1 MFEKFRKEQR
11 ERQAEQA
18 TKLVNLEAARTAA
31 KGLLA
36 HGSVPELEAAVK
48 ALKRAH
54 DDAEEPLE
62 SSRVLCDELDER
74 IKMLERRVYEQAL
87 RPCTHCGGRDFRISD
102 ERNLEFFGD
111 LRLVVCECCGL
122 TQIFWADLR
131 TLDSS
136 RFFSKTFRVSEGGG
150 PFR

>member
-11 ERQAEQA
+11 DRHAEQE
-18 TKLVNLEAARTAA
+18 TKLAALEVARTAA
-31 KGLLA
+31 ERQLA
-36 HGSVPELEAAVK
+36 RDEIPQLEE
-48 ALKRAH
+48 ALRNLKSAH
-54 DDAEEPLE
+54 ADAEFPVDG
-62 SSRVLCDELDER
+62 SRTLCRDLDER
-74 IKMLERRVYEQAL
+74 IGMLKRRVYELAL

-111 LRLVVCECCGL
+111 LRLVVCEGCGL

-131 TLDSS
+131 KLDSS
-136 RFFSKTFRVSEGGG
+136 RYFSKTFRVPEGGG